1 MYRVCGHSYHLYKV
15 WGHSYHQSY
24 KCARFATIAITRPYK
39 FIGCGAI
46 AITKPYKFKR
56 CGAIAI
62 TKPYKFI
69 KFEAIAIS
77 NSYKAIRFGAIAIT
91 KPCKFTGFGAIAIT
105 KPYTCIGFVAI
116 AITKRL
122 PRGRAGIC
130 FWQFGVFFVFGRF
143 SDRVCPKTPLERRRS
158 SCSAGC
164 TNNQSPRPILRPFR
178 SNSEFGNHP
187 PPINR

>member
-1 MYRVCGHSYHLYKV
+1 
-15 WGHSYHQSY
+15 
-24 KCARFATIAITRPYK
+24 
-39 FIGCGAI
+39 
-46 AITKPYKFKR
+46 
-56 CGAIAI
+56 
-62 TKPYKFI
+62 
-69 KFEAIAIS
+69 
-77 NSYKAIRFGAIAIT
+77 
-91 KPCKFTGFGAIAIT
+91 
-105 KPYTCIGFVAI
+105 VAI

-130 FWQFGVFFVFGRF
+130 FWQFGIFFVFGRF
-143 SDRVCPKTPLERRRS
+143 SDRVCPKTPRERRRS